1 MNRENTGSVGA
12 GRWKGVA
19 LALLAVLAIGQSVV
33 ARQRVV
39 RVAPAGSPVAV
50 DDDVSGL
57 MVRLSGGETFELG
70 AGNGA
75 LLLVFDPDCAH
86 TARVAEAW
94 ASWLAD
100 EDSGRRRTI
109 AVSAGPLA
117 VAVRYARNRGWN
129 VRVGSIESAEG
140 GVSEHPLT
148 SRTPWVFAIG
158 TDGRVVADGHGVRL
172 AEVAQAIRGRRGGDQ
187 DGSSIIRGSIG
198 LRGANQATARRDC
211 TLLDWGL
218 VSIMKGGVSGTAE
231 NPPANSPQHGRKG
244 STVAVRAGWLPS
256 S

>member
-50 DDDVSGL
+50 GDDVSGL

-70 AGNGA
+70 AGNEA

-100 EDSGRRRTI
+100 EDLGHHRAI
-109 AVSAGPLA
+109 AVSPGPLSA
-117 VAVRYARNRGWN
+117 AVRYAREKTWSAFEWAPLSRPRKE
-129 VRVGSIESAEG
+129 RVKI
-140 GVSEHPLT
+140 L
-148 SRTPWVFAIG
+148 
-158 TDGRVVADGHGVRL
+158 
-172 AEVAQAIRGRRGGDQ
+172 
-187 DGSSIIRGSIG
+187 
-198 LRGANQATARRDC
+198 
-211 TLLDWGL
+211 
-218 VSIMKGGVSGTAE
+218 
-231 NPPANSPQHGRKG
+231 
-244 STVAVRAGWLPS
+244 
-256 S
+256 